1 MGKNLENFWPA
12 LAPVA
17 QHCAPIWAG
26 GSNAALDTL
35 IAPRTTVVSVLQEAG
50 AILHLARSGRLI
62 VQLMKPLPVGS
73 VLVDAERRPVAKLL
87 ELLGPVRAPYGS
99 AAPLTDRIHRA
110 QKGRLFVQERS

>member
-1 MGKNLENFWPA
+1 ME
-12 LAPVA
+12 
-17 QHCAPIWAG
+17 
-26 GSNAALDTL
+26 
-35 IAPRTTVVSVLQEAG
+35 VLQEAG

-62 VQLMKPLPVGS
+62 IQLANPLPMGT

-99 AAPLTDRIHRA
+99 AVPLTDRIHRA